1 MTTVIRIPTWH
12 SSSCTH
18 STMHPHFALSL
29 LCQSLHCPTAAPLII
44 WPPIVSVP
52 WCPLHLFLASL
63 ESFPDLPNSLVDQV
77 SFCWLWSI
85 QPLCHG
91 YGITSQKFSHT
102 KQPNRPT
109 GNHVAF
115 WKALLVLLW
124 EYKLGVQVP
133 TASIQGRPRSQW
145 QRTERE
151 EQCLYQTWPHLCLPG
166 IQAHLQILLAIC
178 MFNTSWKPHTIVPK
192 QKEISLGQWKWN
204 HEMKK

>member
-1 MTTVIRIPTWH
+1 MTTVIRTPTWH

-77 SFCWLWSI
+77 FFCWLWSI

-115 WKALLVLLW
+115 WKALLSTA
-124 EYKLGVQVP
+124 LGVQAGSTSTYSKYPGEAPFSMTENWEGGAVP
-133 TASIQGRPRSQW
+133 LPNLATPLFAWDSSPSTDSVGH
-145 QRTERE
+145 
-151 EQCLYQTWPHLCLPG
+151 LY
-166 IQAHLQILLAIC
+166 
-178 MFNTSWKPHTIVPK
+178 V
-192 QKEISLGQWKWN
+192 
-204 HEMKK
+204 